1 MRKQNL
7 IHYTLSKE
15 LSVHVTY
22 CRWMWLRSWFTN
34 MLYIHGRIYFPL
46 DDLLN
51 KDLENVKRIECI
63 CFGIY
68 GKQNTLKDITTAW
81 FHCLYKILKQEKCEN
96 KVAFFQ
102 SIYENKMFS
111 ETKQDLSLIAS
122 SLTWLQANTDSH
134 SSKLLEL
141 VKYLS

>member
-51 KDLENVKRIECI
+51 KDLENVKRIEFI

-68 GKQNTLKDITTAW
+68 GKQNTLRDITTAW

-96 KVAFFQ
+96 KLAF
-102 SIYENKMFS
+102 SSLYLW
-111 ETKQDLSLIAS
+111 KQDVFWNQ
-122 SLTWLQANTDSH
+122 TGP
-134 SSKLLEL
+134 KLNSIFLNMIT
-141 VKYLS
+141 SQHWFPFF